1 MKLTTDESIKMKMKQ
16 NKIQWS
22 KIKQNKKVENEN

>member
-1 MKLTTDESIKMKMKQ
+1 MKQWTENEMKLKTRNESGER

-22 KIKQNKKVENEN
+22 KIK